1 MTCAAPGVARIL
13 AAAAALILCTACTR
27 SVESGRY
34 GPFEI
39 GATKAATLAEIERLG
54 IRSVEPRVDPPIRL
68 VNPQRADLDALKSCA
83 GLSIFAE
90 DHPVALN
97 VEFHG
102 ELVDS
107 TSPNFGEYPYL
118 PRYPYS
124 GPALLA
130 MMQVKIARGLD
141 HAAVFDAIASFKTQQ
156 KIVVEASVPGFDMF
170 RGTTSKPWAGEY
182 RNLLLANDEWRFD
195 GLEGQFW
202 YPVRHATV
210 ALHFRGGRLARVEH
224 HASLF

>member
-1 MTCAAPGVARIL
+1 VTRGVPGVARIL
-13 AAAAALILCTACTR
+13 AAAAALILCAACTR
-27 SVESGRY
+27 TVESGRY
-34 GPFEI
+34 GPFQI
-39 GATKAATLAEIERLG
+39 GASKEAALAAIERLE
-54 IRSVEPRVDPPIRL
+54 ILEVEPRVDPPIRL

-124 GPALLA
+124 GPATLA
-130 MMQVKIARGLD
+130 MMQVKITRGLD

-170 RGTTSKPWAGEY
+170 RGTNSPPWAGEY
-182 RNLLLANDEWRFD
+182 RSLLLVNDEWRFE
-195 GLEGQFW
+195 GLKGEFW

-210 ALHFRGGRLARVEH
+210 VLHFRGGRLASVEH